1 MFAAQNTHIW
11 LAEWYHVEWHE
22 TGLCLSSATKSPPSR
37 LRKEQNWFEK
47 QESDPKH
54 TSKSTTDCC
63 SGAKIALQQRKTNRK
78 HVLLKLDLQ
87 ANKSEG
93 VLGLSQDRKNPVKN
107 SYIKLQAVF
116 NSSSNWLI
124 FDHMKTPPT
133 SQQWRMNKITSLSF
147 ISAHLSCLICNFFK
161 SCFHDSLGPM

>member
-1 MFAAQNTHIW
+1 MVMVLHYCIALIFSPTCIILFCFLPSFSASFASKSCLYCTVVVFAAQNTHIW

-63 SGAKIALQQRKTNRK
+63 SGAKIALQQCKTNRK

-107 SYIKLQAVF
+107 SYIKLQAVCF
-116 NSSSNWLI
+116 QL
-124 FDHMKTPPT
+124 
-133 SQQWRMNKITSLSF
+133 QQ
-147 ISAHLSCLICNFFK
+147 
-161 SCFHDSLGPM
+161 

>member
-1 MFAAQNTHIW
+1 MYHSLLLSTIFFLHHLPLNLVCTAVVVYSTDCTLVFAAQNTHIW
-11 LAEWYHVEWHE
+11 LVEWYHVEWHD
-22 TGLCLSSATKSPPSR
+22 TTVIPHDRKGLCLSSATKSPPSR

-63 SGAKIALQQRKTNRK
+63 SGAKIALQQCKTNRK

-93 VLGLSQDRKNPVKN
+93 VLVLSQDRKNPVKN
-107 SYIKLQAVF
+107 SYIKLQAV
-116 NSSSNWLI
+116 
-124 FDHMKTPPT
+124 
-133 SQQWRMNKITSLSF
+133 
-147 ISAHLSCLICNFFK
+147 
-161 SCFHDSLGPM
+161 CF